1 MIQIKGDLRM
11 LQNIL
16 IECASCPGRGGVNPG
31 TTLIKQVRISVKDAT
46 EISNDAFKAIDLTR
60 ILKEEK

>member
-16 IECASCPGRGGVNPG
+16 IECVSCPGRGGVNPG

-60 ILKEEK
+60 IMKGKK

>member
-1 MIQIKGDLRM
+1 MIQIKGDLKM

-16 IECASCPGRGGVNPG
+16 IECVSCPGRGGVNPG

-60 ILKEEK
+60 ILKG